1 MAAEMSIPDNSATTI
16 LVVDDV
22 EEILDGTEKLLQAD
36 GYHVEPARSEL
47 RAVESAQRKSPQLI
61 LMNLEGAPE
70 DVICAALRIR
80 EHAKLDTRVPVVLLC
95 DHGVA
100 EGAEVGVGD
109 NVYVTRPDNF
119 NQLRA
124 LICRLL
130 QLPSASAA
138 RRVRAISSSDRTRL

>member
-1 MAAEMSIPDNSATTI
+1 MSRSDNSATTI

-36 GYHVEPARSEL
+36 GYHVEPARSEV
-47 RAVESAQRKSPQLI
+47 RAVESAQRKSPHLI

-70 DVICAALRIR
+70 DVISAAHRIR
-80 EHAKLDTRVPVVLLC
+80 ERAKLDTRVPVVLLC

-124 LICRLL
+124 FICRLL
-130 QLPSASAA
+130 QLPSAPTEP
-138 RRVRAISSSDRTRL
+138 RAGAKSSVDLTRF